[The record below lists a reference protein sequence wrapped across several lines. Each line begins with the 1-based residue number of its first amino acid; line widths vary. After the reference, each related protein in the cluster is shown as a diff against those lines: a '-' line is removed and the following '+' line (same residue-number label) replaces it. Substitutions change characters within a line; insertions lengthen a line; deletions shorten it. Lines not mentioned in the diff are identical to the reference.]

1 MIVFIYKWLK
11 NAVLGRRKKGIPITL
26 CTLLAAVC
34 ARLGVTLGAVS
45 FPMTFHLV
53 LPAST
58 ELGPPN
64 PLYIDAF
71 GGGVI
76 KSSDEMVAWLRGHN
90 FHDAVRPQW
99 FAPCPSS
106 EVWARMLRNL
116 VGIVQQE
123 GQHAASSV
131 KEKAEVLVKMRL
143 LTTMLATASTNSPQP
158 DETAQMLISVRKKPF
173 YT

>member
-71 GGGVI
+71 GGRVI
-76 KSSDEMVAWLRGHN
+76 KSSDEMESGE
-90 FHDAVRPQW
+90 F
-99 FAPCPSS
+99 
-106 EVWARMLRNL
+106 
-116 VGIVQQE
+116 
-123 GQHAASSV
+123 
-131 KEKAEVLVKMRL
+131 
-143 LTTMLATASTNSPQP
+143 
-158 DETAQMLISVRKKPF
+158 
-173 YT
+173 